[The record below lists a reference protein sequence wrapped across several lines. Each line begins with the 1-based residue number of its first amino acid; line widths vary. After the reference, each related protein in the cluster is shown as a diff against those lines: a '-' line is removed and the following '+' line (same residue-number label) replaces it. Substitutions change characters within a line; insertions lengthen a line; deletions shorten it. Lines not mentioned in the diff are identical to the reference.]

1 MVLDNI
7 QIVEALLF
15 ASDAPL
21 PARKIRDIM
30 DDVSVGDIKKTIE
43 QIREKYDSTNSPMQ
57 IIEIAEGYQIVTRKE
72 YANWISKL
80 FQSRTSQRLSKKAL
94 ETLAIIAYKQPITK
108 LEIENIRGVNADAVT
123 RTLIE
128 RNLITVVGRE
138 KAPGNPLLYGTTK
151 FFMEYFGLADL
162 SHLPRLKE
170 IDELLKNDEQF
181 LESIDQVALEQL
193 HPEALGISNAE
204 KEEKPENPDGDAP
217 DDASE

>member
-1 MVLDNI
+1 MVLDNL

-30 DDVSVGDIKKTIE
+30 DDVSVGDIKKAIG

-193 HPEALGISNAE
+193 HPEALGISSAE
-204 KEEKPENPDGDAP
+204 KEEKPEIPDGDAP

>member
-1 MVLDNI
+1 MVLDNL

-30 DDVSVGDIKKTIE
+30 DDVSVGDIKKAIE

-193 HPEALGISNAE
+193 HPEALGISSAE
-204 KEEKPENPDGDAP
+204 KEEKPEIPDGDAP